1 MLRKTLEEL
10 KDCGDTLSR
19 LAVELAEEMIRIEA
33 EQRVLEEKAG
43 GKTPGECKETGKEAI
58 VKAAVEGKE
67 TCKKD
72 DVKAADDGKETG
84 KAVSE
89 KATGKGKDNEGK
101 SATKGKDTGEQT
113 VKAEKPTLKDV
124 RSLMVEKSRQGFTEE
139 VRALVRKY
147 GADRLSDVDPSD
159 YPLLMADAEVLGN
172 G

>member
-1 MLRKTLEEL
+1 MLMKTLEEL

-33 EQRVLEEKAG
+33 EQRVLAEKAG
-43 GKTPGECKETGKEAI
+43 GKTPDECRATDTEDE
-58 VKAAVEGKE
+58 VKAADEGKE

-72 DVKAADDGKETG
+72 DVKAADE
-84 KAVSE
+84 
-89 KATGKGKDNEGK
+89 GKDNEGK
-101 SATKGKDTGEQT
+101 SVTKGKAAGEKT

>member
-1 MLRKTLEEL
+1 MLMKTLEEL

-33 EQRVLEEKAG
+33 EQKALAEKAA
-43 GKTPGECKETGKEAI
+43 GKAPDECRDTGKEAS
-58 VKAAVEGKE
+58 
-67 TCKKD
+67 
-72 DVKAADDGKETG
+72 VKAADT
-84 KAVSE
+84 
-89 KATGKGKDNEGK
+89 
-101 SATKGKDTGEQT
+101 GKDTG
-113 VKAEKPTLKDV
+113 KAEEPVKPTLKDV

>member
-33 EQRVLEEKAG
+33 EQRVLAEKAG
-43 GKTPGECKETGKEAI
+43 GKAPDECKATDTEDE
-58 VKAAVEGKE
+58 VKAADEGKE

-72 DVKAADDGKETG
+72 DVKAADE
-84 KAVSE
+84 
-89 KATGKGKDNEGK
+89 GKDNEGK
-101 SATKGKDTGEQT
+101 SATKGKAAGEKT

-124 RSLMVEKSRQGFTEE
+124 RSLMVEKSRQGFTDE

-147 GADRLSDVDPSD
+147 GADRLSDVDPAD

>member
-1 MLRKTLEEL
+1 MLMKTLEEL

-33 EQRVLEEKAG
+33 EQRVLAEKAG
-43 GKTPGECKETGKEAI
+43 GKAPDECKATDTEDE
-58 VKAAVEGKE
+58 VKAADEGKE

-72 DVKAADDGKETG
+72 DVKAADE
-84 KAVSE
+84 
-89 KATGKGKDNEGK
+89 
-101 SATKGKDTGEQT
+101 GKDTGEQT

-124 RSLMVEKSRQGFTEE
+124 RSLMVEKSRNGFTEE
-139 VRALVRKY
+139 SRALLRKY
-147 GADRLSDVDPSD
+147 GADKLSDVDPSD

>member
-33 EQRVLEEKAG
+33 EQKALAEKAA
-43 GKTPGECKETGKEAI
+43 GKAPDECRDTGKDCAVKAADEGKDTGKEAS
-58 VKAAVEGKE
+58 
-67 TCKKD
+67 
-72 DVKAADDGKETG
+72 VKAADT
-84 KAVSE
+84 
-89 KATGKGKDNEGK
+89 
-101 SATKGKDTGEQT
+101 GKDTG
-113 VKAEKPTLKDV
+113 KAEEPVKPTLKDV

>member
-1 MLRKTLEEL
+1 MLMKTLEEL

-33 EQRVLEEKAG
+33 EQKALAEKAG
-43 GKTPGECKETGKEAI
+43 GKTPGKCKESGKEAI
-58 VKAAVEGKE
+58 VKAADEGKE

-72 DVKAADDGKETG
+72 DVKAADE
-84 KAVSE
+84 
-89 KATGKGKDNEGK
+89 GKDNEGK
-101 SATKGKDTGEQT
+101 SATKGKTAGEKT

-124 RSLMVEKSRQGFTEE
+124 RSLMVEKSRQGFTDE

>member
-1 MLRKTLEEL
+1 MLMKTLEEL

-33 EQRVLEEKAG
+33 EQRVLAEKAG
-43 GKTPGECKETGKEAI
+43 GKAPDECKATDTEDE
-58 VKAAVEGKE
+58 VKAADEGKE
-67 TCKKD
+67 RSKKD
-72 DVKAADDGKETG
+72 DVKAADE
-84 KAVSE
+84 
-89 KATGKGKDNEGK
+89 GKDNEGK
-101 SATKGKDTGEQT
+101 SVTKGKAAGEKT

-124 RSLMVEKSRQGFTEE
+124 RSLMVEKSRKGFTEE
-139 VRALVRKY
+139 VRALLRKY